1 MKTARLIVL
10 LVNIVILAVLA
21 YAGVRIYFSNFF
33 EQQPLTTIDDP
44 NEYMPKVK
52 PKTKNDIRDYEKISG
67 LAHKPVEIPPPIETK
82 VVPTTPT
89 LNVSIKAVTYDA
101 KNPSKSGAHL
111 EASGI
116 SRYLVVGD
124 NQKVA
129 DNMPYYLKEIK
140 ENKPDREWTLIFES
154 EKGDI
159 RQATYRMD

>member
-10 LVNIVILAVLA
+10 LVNIAILAVLA

-44 NEYMPKVK
+44 SEYMPKVRQN
-52 PKTKNDIRDYEKISG
+52 TRREIREYDKIAG
-67 LAHKPVEIPPPIETK
+67 LAAQPPEAPPPPPPPVETGPPP
-82 VVPTTPT
+82 
-89 LNVSIKAVTYDA
+89 LNVNVKAVTYDA

-116 SRYLVVGD
+116 SRYLMVGD
-124 NQKVA
+124 KQWVA
-129 DNMPYYLKEIK
+129 DNMKYRLKEIK